1 MNWYEINSNLESNI
15 LLRSEEAQEIIS
27 KRPPTIIRWGSSV
40 FLLILFIL
48 LLLSYLIRYP
58 DIVKVPF
65 VLTSSNVPKAINAKI
80 SAKLAKLLVKENQ
93 EVSANTHLAF
103 LEGTAK
109 HEEVLALEKALRGV
123 KNQTFGRFD
132 SLKTLNIDSL
142 GELQPAYQAFQTA
155 YLQYLS
161 FLKNGFYLKKKAL
174 LEKELFDLQTLA
186 SNLENQ
192 KKLHLKDLELA
203 EAEFKIQEKLAESK
217 IIAPLEFKREESKL
231 LSKKMPLQQI
241 DNTLINNISAQT
253 AKQKEILELEKT
265 ISEQASIFVQA
276 KHTLMSA
283 IQDWKMKHILTATTA
298 GKVYFSSFLQ
308 ENQNLSIEQEV
319 FFVATKNEQEFGE
332 VNISQYNFGK
342 VKRGQKVFIKFN
354 AYPFSEFGMVEGKI
368 DFISEIPLKDSVFL
382 GKILLPKG
390 LITNYGKKLTYK
402 TGMTAQADIITEDSR
417 LIERFFYDFRKV
429 ITK

>member
-1 MNWYEINSNLESNI
+1 
-15 LLRSEEAQEIIS
+15 LRSEEAQEIIS